1 MRISGQLREK
11 AGIVAVVALAL
22 LALYNTLRY
31 QDAGEIL
38 SRAQRSG
45 RWMGYSLIRF
55 EVQWDCLREDLEPHA
70 LVGFVTP
77 LPPEIA
83 TEYYLLAQYT
93 LAPVLV
99 ENSAQHALVLGYA
112 PDPGDLDT
120 LLSAHPNLRVRKN
133 CQNGVIL
140 FEGGN

>member
-45 RWMGYSLIRF
+45 QWMSYSLIRF
-55 EVQWDCLREDLEPHA
+55 EEEWDCLRDDLEPHTP
-70 LVGFVTP
+70 VGFVTP

-83 TEYYLLAQYT
+83 TEYYLLAQYA

-99 ENSAQHALVLGYA
+99 ENSAQHGLVLGYA
-112 PDPGDLDT
+112 PDPGDLDA
-120 LLSAHPNLRVRKN
+120 LLSAHPNLRVLKD
-133 CQNGVIL
+133 CQNGAIL

>member
-1 MRISGQLREK
+1 M
-11 AGIVAVVALAL
+11 GILVVAGLAL

-45 RWMGYSLIRF
+45 QWMSYSLIRF
-55 EVQWDCLREDLEPHA
+55 EEQWDCLRDHLEPDA
-70 LVGFVTP
+70 VVGFVTP

-99 ENSAQHALVLGYA
+99 ENSAQHGLVLGYA
-112 PDPGDLDT
+112 PGPGDLEV
-120 LLSAHPNLRVRKN
+120 LLSADPNLRERKN

>member
-1 MRISGQLREK
+1 V
-11 AGIVAVVALAL
+11 GILVVAGLAL

-45 RWMGYSLIRF
+45 QWMSYSLIRF
-55 EVQWDCLREDLEPHA
+55 EEQWDCLRDDLEPDA
-70 LVGFVTP
+70 VVGFVTP

-99 ENSAQHALVLGYA
+99 ENSAQHGLVLGYA
-112 PDPGDLDT
+112 PGPGDLEV
-120 LLSAHPNLRVRKN
+120 LLSADPNLRERKN

>member
-1 MRISGQLREK
+1 MRISDQLREK
-11 AGIVAVVALAL
+11 VGILVVAGLAL

-45 RWMGYSLIRF
+45 QWMSYSLIRF
-55 EVQWDCLREDLEPHA
+55 EEQWDCLRDDLEPDA
-70 LVGFVTP
+70 VVGFVTP

-99 ENSAQHALVLGYA
+99 ENSAQHGLVLGYA
-112 PDPGDLDT
+112 PGPGDLEV
-120 LLSAHPNLRVRKN
+120 LLSADPNLRERKN